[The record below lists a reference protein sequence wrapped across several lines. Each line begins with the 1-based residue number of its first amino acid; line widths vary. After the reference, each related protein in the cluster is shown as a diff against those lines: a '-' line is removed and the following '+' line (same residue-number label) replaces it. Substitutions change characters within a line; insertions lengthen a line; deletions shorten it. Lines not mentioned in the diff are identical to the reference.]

1 VVNAGGGAGKGGAPK
16 KTKKTKGKA
25 TRKGMW
31 TPEEEAHARELIRAF
46 QAGLLD
52 IKDGLSL
59 RSFLNEKL
67 KCNPMR
73 VSKKFFLGKQFFSP
87 SIRPMSGCTAVE
99 IEANLKQMATGLVTL
114 EERFLSSARE
124 QQKAAAKPPA
134 ECSSSK
140 RQKRPKAATV
150 KPKKEKRELSNF
162 DDVASSCF
170 EILNNIT
177 TASCYS
183 SERMNSANTTRTR
196 APSLTFTCACPNS
209 VLCQWAS
216 AINAPVHAFVRPWPK
231 IGTETRIQSNNCLC
245 FECGLIL

>member
-1 VVNAGGGAGKGGAPK
+1 
-16 KTKKTKGKA
+16 
-25 TRKGMW
+25 MW

-140 RQKRPKAATV
+140 RQKRPKGAAV

-162 DDVASSCF
+162 DDVANSCF

-183 SERMNSANTTRTR
+183 SESDDSMDEFSEHHQDTSTKPHVHVRMPKQR
-196 APSLTFTCACPNS
+196 AVPMGQCHQCAR
-209 VLCQWAS
+209 
-216 AINAPVHAFVRPWPK
+216 PVHAFVRPWPK
-231 IGTETRIQSNNCLC
+231 IGTETWTQSNNYFC
-245 FECGLIL
+245 FECGLI